1 MTHNRL
7 REFLQTQFHN
17 FLTFTYKATQIL
29 HKYSNKCGKKKHSEF
44 APLAYLQ
51 RRKEFL
57 WTEDKE
63 DSWQLCFQAATPAL
77 SLSPLACSLTCGGR
91 SGSRIKARSSPRSC
105 CRFWTSWR
113 THIIRAWKMVSS
125 SGTLMSSLESSLTIS
140 AVGSSRN
147 SWFWM
152 TSRKCSWCADEGT
165 GTGSRRLSA
174 EGPKTRTKR
183 GQKSAP
189 VERSD
194 AEMPFQLF
202 QRQCHLFSPSRENK
216 TIHSSGYKS
225 IWRLKQEMRSL
236 FKGLTRPENCWS
248 SRQHWVITCFFFF
261 FLTRNRKVNPNQYFH
276 HTSGTFSAYFIR

>member
-1 MTHNRL
+1 
-7 REFLQTQFHN
+7 
-17 FLTFTYKATQIL
+17 
-29 HKYSNKCGKKKHSEF
+29 
-44 APLAYLQ
+44 
-51 RRKEFL
+51 
-57 WTEDKE
+57 
-63 DSWQLCFQAATPAL
+63 
-77 SLSPLACSLTCGGR
+77 
-91 SGSRIKARSSPRSC
+91 
-105 CRFWTSWR
+105 
-113 THIIRAWKMVSS
+113 MVSS

-152 TSRKCSWCADEGT
+152 TSRKCSWRADEGT

-194 AEMPFQLF
+194 AETLFQLF
-202 QRQCHLFSPSRENK
+202 QRQRHLFSPSRVNK

-248 SRQHWVITCFFFF
+248 SRQHWVITCFF
-261 FLTRNRKVNPNQYFH
+261 LTRNRKAIQTNISITPVEHSRLISFANKIDSDVRQNHSTGSIFKDD
-276 HTSGTFSAYFIR
+276 F